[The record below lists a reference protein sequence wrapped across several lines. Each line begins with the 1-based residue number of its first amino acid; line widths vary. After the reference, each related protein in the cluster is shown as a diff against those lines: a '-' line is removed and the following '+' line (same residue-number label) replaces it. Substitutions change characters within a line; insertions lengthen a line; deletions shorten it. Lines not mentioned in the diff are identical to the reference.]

1 MARPPKYI
9 SRARRVV
16 IEEMRAKGEAAPDNI
31 PYKDLADLV
40 SKHYRLEW
48 SGSLHVA
55 YAVIARLAS
64 PLHNLRPRNAGENA
78 NIEAA

>member
-55 YAVIARLAS
+55 YTYFRRAIKYVRL
-64 PLHNLRPRNAGENA
+64 PKGWIDGENS
-78 NIEAA
+78 